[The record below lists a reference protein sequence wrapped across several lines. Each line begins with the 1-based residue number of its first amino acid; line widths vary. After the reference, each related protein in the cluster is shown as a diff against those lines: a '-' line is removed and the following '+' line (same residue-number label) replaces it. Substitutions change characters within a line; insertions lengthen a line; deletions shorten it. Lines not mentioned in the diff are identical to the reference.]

1 MKSFARSFNFFWFA
15 YERCS
20 IASPPEVI
28 YSTNSLPVFNALSA
42 VLSIAVPCH
51 SAFSRSLFSST
62 YCSTWALLHSGCSNL
77 ICLICLSSQFPAS
90 PLLEASLSS
99 LCSSAVAR
107 APTIV
112 SFSLLI
118 SLRPLLCTHPW
129 RPPPISPPRPVLR
142 TPPKPL
148 PSPIPFITF
157 PTAVV
162 PAAPNTD
169 APRNAYSFSLSFF
182 LMDIWGILT
191 LKISSR
197 SFGASLANFKIPRI
211 TTTVAITLIKSPPPL
226 AKIFI
231 SDTNDIN
238 NIAKFIM
245 TILSKTWRYVL
256 VNSLNHLSNWP
267 PLGFVILKNIGI
279 GAINFKAPSF
289 AALTPKSSENDKN
302 K

>member
-1 MKSFARSFNFFWFA
+1 MFVYSSP
-15 YERCS
+15 CS
-20 IASPPEVI
+20 
-28 YSTNSLPVFNALSA
+28 
-42 VLSIAVPCH
+42 SIH
-51 SAFSRSLFSST
+51 LFSS
-62 YCSTWALLHSGCSNL
+62 C
-77 ICLICLSSQFPAS
+77 
-90 PLLEASLSS
+90 LSS
-99 LCSSAVAR
+99 LCSSAVER

-112 SFSLLI
+112 SFTLVI
-118 SLRPLLCTHPW
+118 SLRPLLWTHPW
-129 RPPPISPPRPVLR
+129 RPPPISPPKPVIITWPTLF
-142 TPPKPL
+142 PA
-148 PSPIPFITF
+148 PIPFITF
-157 PTAVV
+157 PTTVV

-211 TTTVAITLIKSPPPL
+211 TTTVAITIIKSPPPL